1 MSLLMDALRRA
12 EADKKAQE
20 ERAAQASQDGGA
32 ITRISPFAKSEDDT
46 VQIDGLALQAA
57 AAAHDERH
65 EPALELEEHLA
76 PPPAGDFSL
85 APLEL
90 EEDAYAPEAFTAD
103 ESGRLGTGYTTHAG
117 RVERREE
124 TGTLPSARGLR
135 HDVDDYLER
144 SHSMEVPRV
153 PSRSNDGT
161 LDDVAAHTVASAQTV
176 FRASS
181 RPRRGRVVTIA
192 ASIAVCVVLAIVGVG
207 VYYASLAPR
216 PRPVPSPGVARDV
229 EKPREP
235 PSAFAA
241 DGGLA
246 RVDTTPPPEASPA
259 ESVGAPIA
267 APAPA
272 DTSATPTSPTPPPEL
287 PVAMAP
293 VNAPPVAATPTPPV
307 ATPPV
312 ARPRPAMAR
321 PSIHDEELGNGQ
333 VRIARSRG
341 PNAVDAA
348 LAAGYAALQRG
359 DVEGAAAHYQRARL
373 QAPERRDTLLG
384 LAAVAQRRGDRNRAA
399 EFYAEVLRRQP
410 DDPVASAALLSLTAI
425 DGEAGA
431 ARLRLLLDR
440 HGDAAYLHAA
450 LGQWYARAGRWADAQ
465 QAYFDA
471 ARLDAAN
478 ADYAFNL
485 AVSLERLGQGR
496 VALAHYQQALAL
508 RALRGG
514 AFDPVVAAARIS
526 ALGGVATP

>member
-20 ERAAQASQDGGA
+20 ERAAQASLDGGA

-76 PPPAGDFSL
+76 PPPAADFSL

-90 EEDAYAPEAFTAD
+90 EEAPYASEAFAAD
-103 ESGRLGTGYTTHAG
+103 DPSRVSTGYTTHAG
-117 RVERREE
+117 RIERRED
-124 TGTLPSARGLR
+124 TGTLPSARGMR
-135 HDVDDYLER
+135 HDVDDYLDR

-176 FRASS
+176 FRASD
-181 RPRRGRVVTIA
+181 RPSRGRVVTIA

-246 RVDTTPPPEASPA
+246 RVDTTPPPETVPVPPA
-259 ESVGAPIA
+259 VGEPAVPA
-267 APAPA
+267 APASAPA
-272 DTSATPTSPTPPPEL
+272 EEPA
-287 PVAMAP
+287 AP
-293 VNAPPVAATPTPPV
+293 LVSTAQAAPPVAAPAPPV
-307 ATPPV
+307 TTPPV

-410 DDPVASAALLSLTAI
+410 DDPVASAALLSLTAT

-496 VALAHYQQALAL
+496 AALPHYQQALAL

-514 AFDPVVAAARIS
+514 AFDPAIAAARVS
-526 ALGGVATP
+526 ALGGVVTP

>member
-20 ERAAQASQDGGA
+20 ERAAQASLDGGA

-65 EPALELEEHLA
+65 EPALELEDYLA
-76 PPPAGDFSL
+76 PPPAAEFSL

-90 EEDAYAPEAFTAD
+90 AEEAYADEAFSAED
-103 ESGRLGTGYTTHAG
+103 PGRVSTGYTTHAG
-117 RVERREE
+117 RVERRED
-124 TGTLPSARGLR
+124 TGTLSSARGMR
-135 HDVDDYLER
+135 HDVDDYLDR

-161 LDDVAAHTVASAQTV
+161 LDDVVAHTVASAQTV
-176 FRASS
+176 FRASD
-181 RPRRGRVVTIA
+181 RPRHGRVVTVA

-229 EKPREP
+229 EKPPEP
-235 PSAFAA
+235 PSAFAP

-259 ESVGAPIA
+259 VTAGAPM
-267 APAPA
+267 
-272 DTSATPTSPTPPPEL
+272 SPPMHASEASPLPSDL
-287 PVAMAP
+287 PVAAPPPDAAP
-293 VNAPPVAATPTPPV
+293 VVAATAPPV

-359 DVEGAAAHYQRARL
+359 DVEGAAAQYQRARA

-399 EFYAEVLRRQP
+399 EYYAEVLRRQP
-410 DDPVASAALLSLTAI
+410 DDPVASAALLSLTAT

-440 HGDAAYLHAA
+440 NGDAAYLHAA

-508 RALRGG
+508 RALRGA
-514 AFDPVVAAARIS
+514 AFDPAIAAARVS
-526 ALGGVATP
+526 ALGGAVTP